1 MPRRAHNPHL
11 TTCILMVALL
21 VSVTSATVLVDGA
34 IGPVPSAGAAPVV
47 GGLSYVPL
55 VPCRAV
61 DTRTAGGPLGVSGA
75 RSFNVA
81 GAASACAVPDAATA
95 VEVSVT
101 AVDPSADGFARLHAA
116 GTPEPTATFLNY
128 SARRGTTNT
137 GTIPVRPVS
146 FTDLTVTNHGGP
158 TDLIVDVQGYFVAG
172 EGLGYVPLDA
182 PCRAVDSRGTPSGR
196 FGNGTSRSFRVAG
209 VGDLSSQ
216 GVNDRDGCGVPDGVA
231 AVALSVSAIDPQG
244 AGFARVG
251 PSNAGPLRATF
262 LNASDRRSTT
272 NSGSVSLATVGAL
285 DLTVSYSGGSTH
297 IAIDVLGYYPA
308 AGGYRYQTVTPCRV
322 VDSRQASGA
331 PGVGHE
337 LGDDVGRLV
346 QVAGTGTS
354 ARVQGSSQ
362 LTGCGVPMNAVAA
375 QVAVTAVGPR
385 GDGFIRA
392 HPSGTPASGT
402 ALNYSTGA
410 STTNVVTLRLGSGTL
425 TDLTLRNGGGPT
437 RYLVDVLGYFESDGD
452 GLGSVEQID
461 AGGDHTCALIAAG
474 WVRCWGD
481 NSRGQIGD
489 GGDLGPRLAREAELE
504 GFPLSDIASI
514 DVGSQHTCAVDEAH
528 TAWCWGADDY
538 GQLGDG
544 TTGDAEHERN
554 SPMIVRTSPAGP
566 ALTDVV
572 QVATGAFHTCARLM
586 DGTVRCWGVNTNG
599 QVGDGTTD
607 PINAPNL
614 TPVTVR
620 DEFGAVLDDVAWI
633 SAGSNHTCAQLADG
647 TARCWGSNASGQVGD
662 SSATA
667 IRDEARVVR
676 SGGGAVALDRIVS
689 IRAGGDH
696 TCALRADSTVS
707 CWGIDTLGQLG
718 DGLAGGSRAYA
729 LPVAAPGALGALN
742 GVLHLSAGR
751 SHSCVTTTNTGA
763 SCWGLGTY
771 GRLGDGA
778 DTGVNRS
785 TPAPVRVSAS
795 PDAGP
800 AYFIA
805 GVAAGGDHSCAAFG
819 DGSAGCW
826 GRDQLGQLGDQI
838 AGDQT
843 FPGTVA
849 FIGP

>member
-1 MPRRAHNPHL
+1 MLRRAHSPHL
-11 TTCILMVALL
+11 TTCILTVALL

-34 IGPVPSAGAAPVV
+34 IGPAPSAGAAPVV

-81 GAASACAVPDAATA
+81 GAASPCSVPDAATA

-101 AVDPSADGFARLHAA
+101 AVDPTADGFARLHAA

-146 FTDLTVTNHGGP
+146 FSDLTVTNHGGP
-158 TDLIVDVQGYFVAG
+158 THLVVDVQGYFVAG
-172 EGLGYVPLDA
+172 EGLGFVPLR
-182 PCRAVDSRGTPSGR
+182 PCRAVDSRNTVAGR
-196 FGNGTSRSFRVAG
+196 FTNGSTRSFRIAG
-209 VGDLSSQ
+209 VADLSSQ
-216 GVNDRDGCGVPDGVA
+216 GGTGPDGCGVPDGVA
-231 AVALSVSAIDPQG
+231 AVALSVSAIEPQG
-244 AGFARVG
+244 AGFARIG
-251 PSNAGPLRATF
+251 PSNAGPLRTTF
-262 LNASDRRSTT
+262 LNASDGRSTT

-297 IAIDVLGYYPA
+297 LAVDVLGYYPA
-308 AGGYRYQTVTPCRV
+308 AGGHRYQTVTPCRV
-322 VDSRQASGA
+322 ADSRQASGP

-337 LGDDVGRLV
+337 LSGDIGRLV
-346 QVAGTGTS
+346 QVAGDGTS

-362 LTGCGVPMNAVAA
+362 LTGCGVPLSAVAA

-385 GDGFIRA
+385 ADGFIQS
-392 HPSGTPASGT
+392 HPAGTPTSGTV
-402 ALNYSTGA
+402 LNYSAGA
-410 STTNVVTLRLGSGTL
+410 STTNVATLRLGSGTL
-425 TDLTLRNGGGPT
+425 SNLTLRNGGGPT

-489 GGDLGPRLAREAELE
+489 GTDLGPRLAREAELE
-504 GFPLSDIASI
+504 GFLLSSITSI
-514 DVGSQHTCAVDEAH
+514 DVGSQHTCAVDEAR
-528 TAWCWGADDY
+528 TAWCWGADDH

-544 TTGDAEHERN
+544 TTGDAEHERTR
-554 SPMIVRTSPAGP
+554 PVIVRTSPVGP

-572 QVATGAFHTCARLM
+572 QVATGASHTCARLM
-586 DGTVRCWGVNTNG
+586 DGTVRCWGSNAFG

-614 TPVTVR
+614 SPVTVR

-633 SAGSNHTCAQLADG
+633 SAGSNHTCAQLGDG
-647 TARCWGSNASGQVGD
+647 TARCWGSNASGEVGD
-662 SSATA
+662 STA
-667 IRDEARVVR
+667 VAVRDEARIVR
-676 SGGGAVALDRIVS
+676 SAGGAVALDRIVS
-689 IRAGGDH
+689 IRAGGQH
-696 TCALRADSTVS
+696 TCALRTDSTVW

-729 LPVAAPGALGALN
+729 LPVAAPGALGALT
-742 GVLHLSAGR
+742 GVLHLSGGR
-751 SHSCVTTTNTGA
+751 NHTCVTRTNTD
-763 SCWGLGTY
+763 SPCWGLGTF

-778 DTGVNRS
+778 DVGVNRS
-785 TPAPVRVSAS
+785 TPSPVRESAS
-795 PDAGP
+795 PNAGP
-800 AYFIA
+800 EYFIA
-805 GVAAGGDHSCAAFG
+805 GVAAGGDHSCAAFQ
-819 DGSAGCW
+819 DGSAACW
-826 GRDQLGQLGDQI
+826 GRDQLGQLGDEV
-838 AGDQT
+838 AGDRA